1 MLMIPSFDQFMQA
14 IANAISLGSMYA
26 LIAIG
31 YTMVYGIL
39 RLINFAHG
47 DMLMVAMYFA
57 FYCVTLFM
65 LPWYVALILA
75 IIGTTLLGIGV
86 EKIAYKPLR
95 SAPRIS
101 LLISAIGMS
110 YLLENLAVVVFG
122 GIPKNFPTIS
132 LFQDTVTIGNVV
144 VQRLTFIVPVVTA
157 VLVAILLRVINHT
170 KMGMS
175 MRAASVDYATSR
187 MMGINVNRVISITFA
202 IGSALAAVGA
212 LFWMFKYNKMD
223 PYVGMLPGLK
233 CFIASVLGGIG
244 NITGAVL
251 GGVILAFIEIMVVLF
266 FPSLSGFKDSFAFI
280 VLILVLLFKPNG
292 LLGEIG
298 GADKA

>member
-1 MLMIPSFDQFMQA
+1 MLMIPTFDQFMQA

-65 LPWYVALILA
+65 FPWYVALILA

-86 EKIAYKPLR
+86 EKLAYKPLR

-110 YLLENLAVVVFG
+110 YLLENLAVVVFS
-122 GIPKNFPTIS
+122 GIPKNFPTVPF
-132 LFQDTVTIGNVV
+132 FQDTVTIGTIV

-157 VLVAILLRVINHT
+157 VLVAVLLRVINHT
-170 KMGMS
+170 KIGMS
-175 MRAASVDYATSR
+175 MRAASVDYPTSR
-187 MMGINVNRVISITFA
+187 MMGINVDRVISTTFA

-251 GGVILAFIEIMVVLF
+251 GGAILAFIEIMVVLF

-298 GADKA
+298 GTDKA

>member
-1 MLMIPSFDQFMQA
+1 MLMVPSFDQFMQA
-14 IANAISLGSMYA
+14 VANAISLGSMYA

-65 LPWYVALILA
+65 MPWYIALALA

-110 YLLENLAVVVFG
+110 YLLENLAVVIFG
-122 GIPKNFPTIS
+122 GIPKNFPAVS
-132 LFQDTVTIGNVV
+132 LFQDTVVIGTVV
-144 VQRLTFIVPVVTA
+144 VQRLTFIVPIVTA
-157 VLVAILLRVINHT
+157 VLVIILLRVINHT
-170 KMGMS
+170 KLGMS
-175 MRAASVDYATSR
+175 MRAASVDYPTSR
-187 MMGINVNRVISITFA
+187 MMGINVDRVISFTFA

-244 NITGAVL
+244 NVTGAVL

>member
-75 IIGTTLLGIGV
+75 IIGTTLLGMGV
-86 EKIAYKPLR
+86 EKLAYKPLR

-122 GIPKNFPTIS
+122 GIPKNFPTVP
-132 LFQDTVTIGNVV
+132 LFQDTVTIGTVV
-144 VQRLTFIVPVVTA
+144 VQRLTLIVPIVTA
-157 VLVAILLRVINHT
+157 VLVVILLRVINHT

-175 MRAASVDYATSR
+175 MRAASVDYSTSR
-187 MMGINVNRVISITFA
+187 MMGINVDSVISTTFA

-298 GADKA
+298 GVDKA

>member
-1 MLMIPSFDQFMQA
+1 MLMIPTFDQFMQA

-65 LPWYVALILA
+65 FPWYVALILA

-86 EKIAYKPLR
+86 EKLAYKPLR

-110 YLLENLAVVVFG
+110 YLLENLAVVVFS
-122 GIPKNFPTIS
+122 GIPKNFPTVPF
-132 LFQDTVTIGNVV
+132 FQDTVTIGTIV

-157 VLVAILLRVINHT
+157 VLVVVLLRVINHT
-170 KMGMS
+170 KIGMS
-175 MRAASVDYATSR
+175 MRAASVDYPTSR
-187 MMGINVNRVISITFA
+187 MMGINVDRVISTTFA

-251 GGVILAFIEIMVVLF
+251 GGAILAFIEIMVVLF

-298 GADKA
+298 GTDKA

>member
-1 MLMIPSFDQFMQA
+1 MLMIPTLDQFLQA
-14 IANAISLGSMYA
+14 VANAISLGSMYA

-65 LPWYVALILA
+65 LPWYIALLLA
-75 IIGTTLLGIGV
+75 IIGVTLLGAGI
-86 EKIAYKPLR
+86 EKVAYKPMR
-95 SAPRIS
+95 SAPRVS

-110 YLLENLAVVVFG
+110 YLLENLAVVIFG
-122 GIPKNFPTIS
+122 GIPKNFPEVP
-132 LFQDTVTIGNVV
+132 LFQDVITIGSVAI
-144 VQRLTFIVPVVTA
+144 QRLTIIVPIITALLVV
-157 VLVAILLRVINHT
+157 ILLRVINHT
-170 KMGMS
+170 KLGMS
-175 MRAASVDYATSR
+175 MRAVSVDYATSR
-187 MMGINVNRVISITFA
+187 MMGINVDKVISATFA
-202 IGSALAAVGA
+202 IGSGLAAVGA

-251 GGVILAFIEIMVVLF
+251 GGVILAFVEIMVVLL
-266 FPSLSGFKDSFAFI
+266 FPALSGFKDSFAFI
-280 VLILVLLFKPNG
+280 ALIFVLLFRPTG

-298 GADKA
+298 GVDKA

>member
-1 MLMIPSFDQFMQA
+1 MLIPTMDQFLQA
-14 IANAISLGSMYA
+14 IANSVSLGSMYA

-47 DMLMVAMYFA
+47 DMMMVAMYFA

-65 LPWYVALILA
+65 LPWYVALLVA
-75 IIGTTLLGIGV
+75 IAGVTLLGMGI
-86 EKIAYKPLR
+86 EKAAYKPLR

-101 LLISAIGMS
+101 LLISAIGVS
-110 YLLENLAVVVFG
+110 YLLENLATVVFT
-122 GIPKNFPTIS
+122 GIPKTFPKVP
-132 LFQDTVTIGNVV
+132 LFQDVV
-144 VQRLTFIVPVVTA
+144 YVGSVAIQRLSFIVPAVTA
-157 VLVAILLRVINHT
+157 ILVVVLLRVINHT
-170 KMGMS
+170 KIGMGM
-175 MRAASVDYATSR
+175 RAVSVDFATCR
-187 MMGINVNRVISITFA
+187 LMGINVNRVISSTFA

-244 NITGAVL
+244 NIMGAVI
-251 GGVILAFIEIMVVLF
+251 GSVILAFIEIMIVLF
-266 FPSLSGFKDSFAFI
+266 FPGLSGYKDSFAFI
-280 VLILVLLFKPNG
+280 ILILVLLIKPSG

-298 GADKA
+298 GVDKA

>member
-110 YLLENLAVVVFG
+110 CRLEKLAVVVFG

>member
-1 MLMIPSFDQFMQA
+1 MLIPTMDQFLQA
-14 IANAISLGSMYA
+14 IANSVSLGSMYA

-47 DMLMVAMYFA
+47 DMMMVAMYFA

-65 LPWYVALILA
+65 LPWYVALLVA
-75 IIGTTLLGIGV
+75 IAGVTLLGMGI
-86 EKIAYKPLR
+86 EKAAYKPLR

-101 LLISAIGMS
+101 LLISAIGVS
-110 YLLENLAVVVFG
+110 YLLENLATVVFT
-122 GIPKNFPTIS
+122 GIPKTFPKVP
-132 LFQDTVTIGNVV
+132 LFQDVV
-144 VQRLTFIVPVVTA
+144 YVGSVAIQRLSFIVPAVTA
-157 VLVAILLRVINHT
+157 ILVVVLLRVINHT
-170 KMGMS
+170 KIGMGM
-175 MRAASVDYATSR
+175 RAVSVDFATCR
-187 MMGINVNRVISITFA
+187 LMGINVNRVISSTFA

-244 NITGAVL
+244 NITGAVI
-251 GGVILAFIEIMVVLF
+251 GSVILAFIEIMIVLF
-266 FPSLSGFKDSFAFI
+266 FPGLSGYKDSFAFI
-280 VLILVLLFKPNG
+280 ILILVLLIKPSG

-298 GADKA
+298 GVDKA